1 MRLAGTFL
9 ARFPAPPGRQ
19 VFIPNP
25 TTEEDATALR
35 DAGLEIR
42 HYRFLD
48 RKNGGVDF
56 DGLKEDLGVSV
67 RTGFRRIRAKCRR
80 LQSAPEKSAVL
91 LFVSGSI
98 PTGTELTNAQ
108 WKILITI
115 LKASL
120 GGRLKYL
127 VIAR

>member
-1 MRLAGTFL
+1 
-9 ARFPAPPGRQ
+9 

-56 DGLKEDLGVSV
+56 DGLKEDLGVSIC
-67 RTGFRRIRAKCRR
+67 TIARRIRAKRRR

-120 GGRLKYL
+120 GGRLEHF
-127 VIAR
+127 VVAR